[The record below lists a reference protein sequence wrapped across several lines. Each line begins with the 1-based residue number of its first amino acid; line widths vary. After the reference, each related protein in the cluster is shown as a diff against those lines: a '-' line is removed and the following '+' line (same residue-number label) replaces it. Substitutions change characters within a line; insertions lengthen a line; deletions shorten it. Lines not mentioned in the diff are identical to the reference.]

1 MLLDMTRPWH
11 RRKSVLG
18 FRMMKAQIP
27 AELLP
32 SYNILEY
39 IFNLSVCS
47 SEEKEKKKK
56 DIRFILLG
64 CYKD

>member
-1 MLLDMTRPWH
+1 MLLDMTRAWH

-47 SEEKEKKKK
+47 SEEKEKKKT
-56 DIRFILLG
+56 
-64 CYKD
+64 